1 MTKKISASSQ
11 SSNNPE
17 SGATDSP
24 WQPSWWRWLLSALS
38 GTVEIEKQHAKRQ
51 KQHEQRMKE
60 LREDREKYSAIAQQT
75 RKETEQLKKENE
87 RLAVLESKIE
97 ELFYKYGINSNP
109 TKPTDKP

>member
-1 MTKKISASSQ
+1 M
-11 SSNNPE
+11 
-17 SGATDSP
+17 
-24 WQPSWWRWLLSALS
+24 LSALN
-38 GTVEIEKQHAKRQ
+38 GTVEIEKQHAKQNQKEEEAQ

-60 LREDREKYSAIAQQT
+60 LRN
-75 RKETEQLKKENE
+75 ETDQLRKENE

>member
-1 MTKKISASSQ
+1 M
-11 SSNNPE
+11 
-17 SGATDSP
+17 
-24 WQPSWWRWLLSALS
+24 LSALS

-60 LREDREKYSAIAQQT
+60 LREDSEKYSAIAQQL
-75 RKETEQLKKENE
+75 KKENEQIESETEQLRKENEQIENETEQLRKENE

-97 ELFYKYGINSNP
+97 ELFYKYGIKSNP